1 MSGLIYPAIHLCN
14 SIISFTFASMFEEW
28 KEKYHRF
35 REWQKKPYQVK
46 PQSHEEHD
54 CTTCGTH
61 YEGNYCPRCGQSS
74 IIGRYSFK
82 KAFLLFL
89 DVWGLGN
96 RGMFRSIRDLI
107 LRPGYM
113 IRDYLQGM
121 QMAYFPPFKMFF
133 LLLAL
138 SLLVDTGLNIK
149 LENRIEI
156 AQERYIDGL
165 NNTLSKAAKPSDSK
179 DKEVEKFNQDTID
192 LSNSAYEWTTKHMGI
207 ATMVM
212 LLLFSAPMY
221 LFFRKSPAYPGLKY
235 SEFFVA
241 MVYITNMVS
250 IYSIVSNFLCL
261 HQLIDLCLY
270 ILTIIPLMQLTGYG
284 FWRTTFKI
292 VTAFVLSIV
301 AFMTAVFMIAFIVD
315 VAREVLAS

>member
-1 MSGLIYPAIHLCN
+1 
-14 SIISFTFASMFEEW
+14 
-28 KEKYHRF
+28 
-35 REWQKKPYQVK
+35 
-46 PQSHEEHD
+46 
-54 CTTCGTH
+54 
-61 YEGNYCPRCGQSS
+61 
-74 IIGRYSFK
+74 
-82 KAFLLFL
+82 
-89 DVWGLGN
+89 
-96 RGMFRSIRDLI
+96 MFRSIRDLI

-192 LSNSAYEWTTKHMGI
+192 LSNAAYEWTTKHMGI